1 MKRKTKMRT
10 IMIATALTSLLSATA
25 VFADT
30 TSSNTVQV
38 PIFSQTH
45 SGEDHGSF
53 KSCLDRLVK
62 AGSITQTQEVA
73 IQSALPTA
81 KEAGAAKGELK
92 AVLDALVNAG
102 TITRVQEDAIQ
113 SLITPAKEADKAN
126 GDVKK

>member
-1 MKRKTKMRT
+1 MLKKTKIKT
-10 IMIATALTSLLSATA
+10 IVIATTLTTLLSATA

-30 TSSNTVQV
+30 TSSNAVQV
-38 PIFSQTH
+38 PKFSQTH
-45 SGEDHGSF
+45 SCEDKQSF
-53 KSCLDRLVK
+53 KSCLDSLVK
-62 AGSITQTQEVA
+62 AGTITQMQEVA
-73 IQSALPTA
+73 IQSTLPTA

-126 GDVKK
+126 GDVK